1 MMSKKTLRTRAV
13 TMKDVAHH
21 AGVSRTAVSLVL
33 NDRFDVTLAD
43 DTRQRVLDAAAELGY
58 RPNAGARALAQQR
71 SDWYGLVTEIVT
83 APFAVDVIKGAQDRA
98 MTDGKYLL
106 IASTEA
112 DPASETAVIE
122 RLLEQ
127 RVEGVIY
134 ATTWHRGIIVPEIAR
149 EVPTVLV
156 NCFDLEGRHP
166 AVVPD
171 ERTGGY
177 RATARLVSAGHRRI
191 GFINLDAGIPAAIG
205 RRDGYLAALREA
217 GIEPDDALEVAGDAT
232 ADSGFEA
239 AAQLL
244 DLTDPPTA
252 IFCANDRMAMG
263 AYDAIKE
270 RGLRIP
276 HDVAVIGFDNQELI
290 AGYLRPRLTTV
301 ALPFEQMGAT
311 GVELLAAIT
320 AGESTDT
327 RVVTI
332 DCPLLE
338 RSSV

>member
-1 MMSKKTLRTRAV
+1 MSKKTLRTRAV

-33 NDRFDVTLAD
+33 NDRYNVTLAHE
-43 DTRQRVLDAAAELGY
+43 TRQRVLSAAAELGY

-98 MTDGKYLL
+98 MADGKYLL
-106 IASTEA
+106 ISSTQSDA
-112 DPASETAVIE
+112 ASETAVFE

-127 RVEGVIY
+127 RVEGLIY

-156 NCFDLEGRHP
+156 NCFDIEGRHL

-171 ERTGGY
+171 ERIGGY

-191 GFINLDAGIPAAIG
+191 GFINLDPGIPAAIG
-205 RRDGYLAALREA
+205 RRDGYLGALRDA
-217 GIEPDDALEVAGDAT
+217 DIDPDESLEVAGDAT

-239 AAQLL
+239 AEQLL
-244 DLTDPPTA
+244 DLPEPPTA

-290 AGYLRPRLTTV
+290 AGYLRPGLTTV
-301 ALPFEQMGAT
+301 SLPFEQMGAI
-311 GVELLAAIT
+311 GVDLLAAII
-320 AGESTDT
+320 AGEPTDT
-327 RVVTI
+327 KLVTV

-338 RSSV
+338 RASV

>member
-1 MMSKKTLRTRAV
+1 MSKKTSRTRAV
-13 TMKDVAHH
+13 TMKDVAAQ
-21 AGVSRTAVSLVL
+21 AGVSRTAVSLIL
-33 NDRFDVTLAD
+33 NDRHDVTLAH
-43 DTRQRVLDAAAELGY
+43 DTRQRVLTAATELGY

-83 APFAVDVIKGAQDRA
+83 APFAVDVIKGGQDRA
-98 MTDGKYLL
+98 MADEKYLL
-106 IASTEA
+106 IASTESDA
-112 DPASETAVIE
+112 AAETAAIE

-127 RVEGVIY
+127 RVEGLIY
-134 ATTWHRGIIVPEIAR
+134 AATWHRGVVVPEIAR

-156 NCFDLEGRHP
+156 NCFDEDGYFP

-171 ERTGGY
+171 ERAGGR
-177 RATARLVSAGHRRI
+177 RATEGLLRAGHRRI
-191 GFINLDAGIPAAIG
+191 GFVNLDPGIPAAIG
-205 RRDGYLAALREA
+205 RREGYLSALREA
-217 GIEPDDALEVAGDAT
+217 DIAPDETLEVTGHAT
-232 ADSGFEA
+232 ADSGFA
-239 AAQLL
+239 ATEQLL
-244 DLTDPPTA
+244 DLPEPPTA

-276 HDVAVIGFDNQELI
+276 QDVAVIGFDNQELI
-290 AGYLRPRLTTV
+290 AGYLRPGLTTV
-301 ALPFEQMGAT
+301 ALPFEQMGAI
-311 GVELLAAIT
+311 GVDLLAAIT

-327 RVVTI
+327 KIVTV

>member
-1 MMSKKTLRTRAV
+1 MSDKQRAI
-13 TMKDVAHH
+13 TMKDVAER
-21 AGVSRTAVSLVL
+21 AGVSRSAVSFVL
-33 NDRFDVTLAD
+33 NDRRSVALSDE
-43 DTRQRVLDAAAELGY
+43 TRDRVLSAAAELGY

-106 IASTEA
+106 IASTES
-112 DPASETAVIE
+112 DPAAETAAIE

-127 RVEGVIY
+127 RVEGLIY
-134 ATTWHRGIIVPEIAR
+134 AATWHRGVTVPEIAR

-156 NCFDLEGRHP
+156 NCFDLEGRYT

-171 ERTGGY
+171 ERTGGH
-177 RATARLVSAGHRRI
+177 RATARLLEAGHRRI
-191 GFINLDAGIPAAIG
+191 GFINLDPGIPAAIG
-205 RRDGYLAALREA
+205 RREGYRQALGEA
-217 GIEPDDALEVAGDAT
+217 GISPDDALEVTGHAT
-232 ADSGFEA
+232 ADSGFA
-239 AAQLL
+239 AAQALL
-244 DLTDPPTA
+244 DLPQPPTA

-276 HDVAVIGFDNQELI
+276 QDVAVIGFDNQELI
-290 AGYLRPRLTTV
+290 AAYLRPGLTTV
-301 ALPFEQMGAT
+301 ALPFEQMGAL
-311 GVELLAAIT
+311 GVDLLAAIT

-327 RVVTI
+327 KIVTV

>member
-1 MMSKKTLRTRAV
+1 MSKKTPRTRAV
-13 TMKDVAHH
+13 TMQDVARH

-33 NDRFDVTLAD
+33 NDRFNVTLAS
-43 DTRQRVLDAAAELGY
+43 DTRERVMSSATELGY

-98 MTDGKYLL
+98 MTDDKYLL
-106 IASTEA
+106 IASTES
-112 DPASETAVIE
+112 DPAAETTAIE

-127 RVEGVIY
+127 RVEGLIY
-134 ATTWHRGIIVPEIAR
+134 AATWHRGVSVPDIAS

-156 NCFDLEGRHP
+156 NCFDRDGRFP
-166 AVVPD
+166 SVVPD
-171 ERTGGY
+171 ERAGGY
-177 RATARLVSAGHRRI
+177 RATARLLRAGHRRI
-191 GFINLDAGIPAAIG
+191 GFINLDPGIPAAIG
-205 RRDGYLAALREA
+205 RRQGYLAALADA
-217 GIEPDDALEVAGDAT
+217 GIPADEQWQVTGHAT
-232 ADSGFEA
+232 ADSGFA
-239 AAQLL
+239 AAEVLL
-244 DLTDPPTA
+244 DLADPPSA

-276 HDVAVIGFDNQELI
+276 DDIAVIGFDNQELI
-290 AGYLRPRLTTV
+290 AGYLRPALTTV
-301 ALPFEQMGAT
+301 ALPFEQMGAR
-311 GVELLAAIT
+311 GVDILAAIT
-320 AGESTDT
+320 AGEPTVT
-327 RVVTI
+327 KRVTV

>member
-1 MMSKKTLRTRAV
+1 MSKKTPRARAV
-13 TMKDVAHH
+13 TMKDVADH

-33 NDRFDVTLAD
+33 NDRRDITLAPE
-43 DTRQRVLDAAAELGY
+43 TRRRVMDAASELGY

-98 MTDGKYLL
+98 MTDGKFLL
-106 IASTEA
+106 IASTES
-112 DPASETAVIE
+112 DPVAETAAVE

-127 RVEGVIY
+127 RVEGLIY
-134 ATTWHRGIIVPEIAR
+134 AATWHRAVVVPDIAH

-156 NCFDLEGRHP
+156 NCFDVEGRFP

-171 ERTGGY
+171 ERAGGR
-177 RATARLVSAGHRRI
+177 RATERLLAAGHRRI
-191 GFINLDAGIPAAIG
+191 GFVNLDPGIPAAIG
-205 RRDGYLAALREA
+205 RRDGFRAALREA
-217 GIEPDDALEVAGDAT
+217 GITPEPVLEITGHAT
-232 ADSGFEA
+232 ADSGFVATE
-239 AAQLL
+239 QLL
-244 DLTDPPTA
+244 DLPEPPTA

-290 AGYLRPRLTTV
+290 AGYLRPGLTTV
-301 ALPFEQMGAT
+301 ALPFERMGAI
-311 GVELLAAIT
+311 GVDLLAAIT

-327 RVVTI
+327 KIVTV

>member
-1 MMSKKTLRTRAV
+1 MSKKTPRARAV

-33 NDRFDVTLAD
+33 NDRYDVTLAQ
-43 DTRQRVLDAAAELGY
+43 DTRQRVLSAAAKLGY

-83 APFAVDVIKGAQDRA
+83 APFAVDIIKGAQDRA

-106 IASTEA
+106 ISSTES
-112 DPASETAVIE
+112 DPAAETAAIE

-127 RVEGVIY
+127 RVEGLIY
-134 ATTWHRGIIVPEIAR
+134 ATTWHRGVTVPEIAR

-156 NCFDLEGRHP
+156 NCFDIEGRYP

-171 ERTGGY
+171 ERVGGY
-177 RATARLVSAGHRRI
+177 RATERLLSADHRRI
-191 GFINLDAGIPAAIG
+191 GFINLDPGIPAAIG
-205 RRDGYLAALREA
+205 RREGYLSALREA
-217 GIEPDDALEVAGDAT
+217 GIQPDETLEVTGHAT
-232 ADSGFEA
+232 ADSGFTA
-239 AAQLL
+239 AEQLL
-244 DLTDPPTA
+244 DLPEPPTA

-290 AGYLRPRLTTV
+290 AGYLRPGLTTV
-301 ALPFEQMGAT
+301 ALPFEQMGAI
-311 GVELLAAIT
+311 GVDFLAAIT
-320 AGESTDT
+320 AGESSDT
-327 RVVTI
+327 KIVTV

>member
-1 MMSKKTLRTRAV
+1 MSTKTLRTRAV

-21 AGVSRTAVSLVL
+21 AGVSRTVVSLVL
-33 NDRFDVTLAD
+33 NDRYDITLAHE
-43 DTRQRVLDAAAELGY
+43 TRQRVLSAAAELGY

-98 MTDGKYLL
+98 MADGKYLL
-106 IASTEA
+106 IASTES
-112 DPASETAVIE
+112 DPATETAAIE

-127 RVEGVIY
+127 RVEGLIY
-134 ATTWHRGIIVPEIAR
+134 AATWHRGVVVPEIAR

-156 NCFDLEGRHP
+156 NCFDQEGRFP

-171 ERTGGY
+171 ERMGG
-177 RATARLVSAGHRRI
+177 RAAAERLLRAGHRRI
-191 GFINLDAGIPAAIG
+191 GLVNLDPDIPAAVG
-205 RRDGYLAALREA
+205 RRLGYHDALRDA
-217 GIEPDDALEVAGDAT
+217 SLEPDSSLEISGHAT
-232 ADSGFEA
+232 ADGGFIA
-239 AAQLL
+239 TDQLL
-244 DLTDPPTA
+244 DLPEPPTA

-276 HDVAVIGFDNQELI
+276 DDVAVIGFDNQELI
-290 AGYLRPRLTTV
+290 ASYLRPGLTTV
-301 ALPFEQMGAT
+301 ALPFEQMGAI
-311 GVELLAAIT
+311 GVDLLAAIT
-320 AGESTDT
+320 AGEPTDT
-327 RVVTI
+327 KIVTVG
-332 DCPLLE
+332 CPLLE